1 MIGTIVGLLKES
13 LYFAGSLASI
23 IALVLKLRK

>member
-1 MIGTIVGLLKES
+1 MVEKIVGLLVKS

-23 IALVLKLRK
+23 IALVLTMRK